1 MGRFWADFGG
11 SWGGQKPPF
20 LGVPGGVPGGAPGGP
35 RGAPGGPPGPGGPRV
50 YKNSFRVGYCTIFV
64 SRLGELLNTL
74 ENVHFFAPRG
84 PPRDPP
90 RGGSRDP
97 LFGGQKRP
105 RKPPFFGGPRG
116 PLGGAP
122 GPPGAGGPGRQIPPL
137 RGTCSPPEPPGSGSR
152 VSADWGA
159 VPAKENRR
167 LGASLKLPCEILR
180 KLAYATL
187 LS

>member
-90 RGGSRDP
+90 RGGP
-97 LFGGQKRP
+97 GTPFLGAKKGP
-105 RKPPFFGGPRG
+105 ENPPFSGVPGAPSGGP
-116 PLGGAP
+116 P
-122 GPPGAGGPGRQIPPL
+122 GPPGRGVRGAKYPLSGGL
-137 RGTCSPPEPPGSGSR
+137 
-152 VSADWGA
+152 A
-159 VPAKENRR
+159 VPQNPLAQGAESLPTGRR
-167 LGASLKLPCEILR
+167 SGEREPEAGRFAEV
-180 KLAYATL
+180 TL
-187 LS
+187 